1 MRTPQRRLALMCVA
15 VGLTAC
21 ATRPPQVLTPQLVP
35 KKFVGHVAAPAPVW
49 PRSGWWQGF
58 GSPELSRLIGLA
70 QANNRDLAVAA
81 ARLQEARS
89 EVMIQRA
96 TLFPSIDVNAQANRE
111 GVGRSALSN
120 NGQQDS
126 TRNSF
131 GLGAGASYELDVWG
145 LSRDNL
151 RSAEEALKS
160 SRFAQRAVALTTT
173 AAVANTYFEVLAL
186 REQIA
191 IANEDIAAIDD
202 ILRIVKLKVR
212 AGTASHLD
220 LAQEQAQ
227 IESVQGELPVLEEQA
242 LQAQI
247 ALAVLIGE
255 PPEGF
260 AVAAQ
265 SAAAVQLPEVAPGL
279 PSELLLRRPDVAEAE
294 ANLAAAHANLQ
305 AARAAFLP
313 QFALTGSAG
322 FSSAATNALLH
333 GPSFLWDAGA
343 QLVQT
348 IFDGGK
354 LIGQKDLAYATQ
366 QELVARYQSAVLNA
380 YADVESALG
389 QVANYARGEQHL
401 RKEVD
406 AAREAFQISELQYRQ
421 GVADL
426 INVLQAQQTLFGA
439 RDALAQARLA
449 RLEATV
455 HLYAA
460 LGGGWK
466 EFPRD
471 RTQSMEWHAGP
482 AGAWPPPPER
492 TRSTADRPAAGGS
505 TGAPFSR

>member
-1 MRTPQRRLALMCVA
+1 MFRHCTLSGPGASPCEKRSARRARGGRRRTPSICAILGLAA
-15 VGLTAC
+15 ILTGC
-21 ATRPPQVLTPQLVP
+21 ATRPPQALTPHLVP
-35 KKFVGHVAAPAPVW
+35 KAFTGNSSAQAPVW
-49 PRSGWWQGF
+49 PRNGWWQGF
-58 GSPELSRLIGLA
+58 ASPELSRLIATA

-81 ARLQEARS
+81 ARLQEARA
-89 EVMIQRA
+89 EVTVQRA
-96 TLFPSIDVNAQANRE
+96 ALFPALDLQAQAARE
-111 GVGRSALSN
+111 GVGRSALAS

-131 GLGAGASYELDVWG
+131 GLSVGASYALDVWG

-151 RSAEEALKS
+151 RSAEEAVKS

-173 AAVANTYFEVLAL
+173 AAVANTYFGILAL

-191 IANEDIAAIDD
+191 IANEDIAAIED
-202 ILRIVKLKVR
+202 ILRIVELKVR

-227 IESVQGELPVLEEQA
+227 IEAVQGELPVLEEQV
-242 LQAQI
+242 LEAQI
-247 ALAVLIGE
+247 ALAVLMGQ

-260 AVAAQ
+260 TVEAQ
-265 SAAAVQLPEVAPGL
+265 SAADVRLPAVAPGL
-279 PSELLLRRPDVAEAE
+279 PSHLLLRRPDVAEAE

-313 QFALTGSAG
+313 QFALSGSAG
-322 FSSAATNALLH
+322 FSSAAANALLH

-348 IFDGGK
+348 IFEGGK
-354 LIGQKDLAYATQ
+354 LVGQKDLAYATQ
-366 QELVARYQSAVLNA
+366 QQLVASYQSAVLNA

-389 QVANYARGEQHL
+389 QVRNFAREEQHL
-401 RKEVD
+401 KREVA
-406 AAREAFQISELQYRQ
+406 AAREAFQISQLQYRQ

-449 RLEATV
+449 RLQATV
-455 HLYAA
+455 HLYVA
-460 LGGGWK
+460 LGGGWQ
-466 EFPRD
+466 E
-471 RTQSMEWHAGP
+471 SE
-482 AGAWPPPPER
+482 PER
-492 TRSTADRPAAGGS
+492 TQFLADE
-505 TGAPFSR
+505 